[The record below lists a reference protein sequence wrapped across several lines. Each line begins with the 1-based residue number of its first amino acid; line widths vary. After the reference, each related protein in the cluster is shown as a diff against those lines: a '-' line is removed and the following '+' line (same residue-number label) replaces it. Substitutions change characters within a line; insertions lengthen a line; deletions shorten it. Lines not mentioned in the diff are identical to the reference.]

1 MQIQYEAYKPVAVC
15 RMPAGMEHQ
24 RAGVVQTETQNL
36 SAQLPPLLF
45 QGCRVGARQTCG
57 APGSG
62 ELYVTQGFFQL
73 VFALI
78 HLSPVYPGNS
88 ADLGQSPFQDQSDVG
103 SKFLHNFVQGDD

>member
-1 MQIQYEAYKPVAVC
+1 
-15 RMPAGMEHQ
+15 MPAGMEHQ

-36 SAQLPPLLF
+36 SAQLPPLPF
-45 QGCRVGARQTCG
+45 QGCLVGARQTCG
-57 APGSG
+57 ASGSG
-62 ELYVTQGFFQL
+62 ERYVTQCLFQL

-88 ADLGQSPFQDQSDVG
+88 ADLGQRTFKYQSHVG